1 MSVRNNL
8 GKVDSKSSLIARQIK
23 HSGIVQKCYLTSKE
37 AAAYLNCSERHLFNL
52 RNFYG
57 KLKFYQFGRMVR
69 FKQKDLDD
77 FLEEYV
83 MSPFDVKEGE
93 LTELPIAQIKRRY

>member
-1 MSVRNNL
+1 MSLNKKNDA
-8 GKVDSKSSLIARQIK
+8 VDSRSSLIARQIK

-37 AAAYLNCSERHLFNL
+37 AAAYLNCSQRHLFNL

-93 LTELPIAQIKRRY
+93 LTELPIAQIKRIY

>member
-1 MSVRNNL
+1 MSLNKKNDA
-8 GKVDSKSSLIARQIK
+8 VDSRSSLIARQIK

-37 AAAYLNCSERHLFNL
+37 AAAYLNCSQRHLFNL

-93 LTELPIAQIKRRY
+93 FTELPIAQIKRIY

>member
-1 MSVRNNL
+1 MNMIKKKQ
-8 GKVDSKSSLIARQIK
+8 GTVDSRSSLITRQIK
-23 HSGIVQKCYLTSKE
+23 DSGIVQKRYLTSKE

-83 MSPFDVKEGE
+83 MSPFDVK
-93 LTELPIAQIKRRY
+93 

>member
-1 MSVRNNL
+1 MSLYKKNDA
-8 GKVDSKSSLIARQIK
+8 VDSRSSLIARQIK

-93 LTELPIAQIKRRY
+93 FTELPIAQIKRIY

>member
-1 MSVRNNL
+1 MTIKKKH
-8 GKVDSKSSLIARQIK
+8 GKVDFRNSLIAGQSM
-23 HSGIVQKCYLTSKE
+23 HSGVLKKCYLTSKE
-37 AAAYLNCSERHLFNL
+37 AAAYLNCSQRHLFNL

-93 LTELPIAQIKRRY
+93 LTELPIAQIKRIY

>member
-1 MSVRNNL
+1 MYLNKKNDA
-8 GKVDSKSSLIARQIK
+8 VDSRSSLIARQIK

-93 LTELPIAQIKRRY
+93 FTELPIAQINRLY

>member
-1 MSVRNNL
+1 MSLNKKNDA
-8 GKVDSKSSLIARQIK
+8 VDSRSSLIARQIK
-23 HSGIVQKCYLTSKE
+23 HSGIVQKCYLTNKE

-93 LTELPIAQIKRRY
+93 FTELPIAQIKRIY

>member
-1 MSVRNNL
+1 MSLYKKNDA
-8 GKVDSKSSLIARQIK
+8 VDSRSSLIARQIK

-93 LTELPIAQIKRRY
+93 FTELPIAQINRIY

>member
-1 MSVRNNL
+1 ML
-8 GKVDSKSSLIARQIK
+8 PTFKSTQRVLTSESMQTLNAK
-23 HSGIVQKCYLTSKE
+23 PNGYLSSKE

-93 LTELPIAQIKRRY
+93 LTELPIAQIKRIY

>member
-1 MSVRNNL
+1 MSLYKKNDA
-8 GKVDSKSSLIARQIK
+8 VDSRSSLIARQIK

-93 LTELPIAQIKRRY
+93 LTELPIAQNQSIY

>member
-1 MSVRNNL
+1 MYLYKKNDA
-8 GKVDSKSSLIARQIK
+8 VDSRSSLIARQIK

-83 MSPFDVKEGE
+83 MSPFDVKKGE
-93 LTELPIAQIKRRY
+93 LTELPIAQIKRIY

>member
-1 MSVRNNL
+1 MYLNKKNDA
-8 GKVDSKSSLIARQIK
+8 VDSRSSLIARQIK

-83 MSPFDVKEGE
+83 MSPFDVKKGE
-93 LTELPIAQIKRRY
+93 LTELPIAQINRLY

>member
-1 MSVRNNL
+1 MYINKKNDA
-8 GKVDSKSSLIARQIK
+8 VDSRSSLIARQIK

-93 LTELPIAQIKRRY
+93 FTELPIAQINRLY

>member
-1 MSVRNNL
+1 MSLNKKNDA
-8 GKVDSKSSLIARQIK
+8 VDSRSSLIARQIK

-93 LTELPIAQIKRRY
+93 FTELPIAQINRIY